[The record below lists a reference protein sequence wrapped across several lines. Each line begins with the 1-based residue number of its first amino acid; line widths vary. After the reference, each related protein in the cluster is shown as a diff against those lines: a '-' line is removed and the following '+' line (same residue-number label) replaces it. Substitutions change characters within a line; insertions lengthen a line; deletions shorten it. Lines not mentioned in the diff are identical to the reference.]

1 MCQLSLHLFH
11 VDFDHLYQM
20 HSKRNILQG
29 LPVTISDF
37 YSAETLAVSYVSN
50 KDHALITI
58 ERLQEIFGENNWHND
73 VFACVVIADHNTADI
88 EMMNA
93 EG

>member
-1 MCQLSLHLFH
+1 
-11 VDFDHLYQM
+11 LYQI
-20 HSKRNILQG
+20 HSKKNSLQG
-29 LPVTISDF
+29 LPVTISEV
-37 YSAETLAVSYVSN
+37 YSAETLAVSYVSD
-50 KDHALITI
+50 KDHAPITI

-73 VFACVVIADHNTADI
+73 VFACVVIHDHNTAHI